1 MGLLFGKA
9 EKPGGHGGGGN
20 FDKHSVVEANLVES
34 VTDLKTALDLVG
46 FRERYENGTYR
57 QGLLAASQ

>member
-1 MGLLFGKA
+1 MGLLFGETK
-9 EKPGGHGGGGN
+9 KPGGYGGGGN
-20 FDKHSVVEANLVES
+20 FNEHGVVEANLVEG
-34 VTDLKTALDLVG
+34 VTDLETALDLVG